1 MGNYENLKMAIS
13 AVIKT
18 NGNQEI
24 TGDILQN
31 VLKSIIDT
39 IGYGA
44 VFAGVATP
52 ITEPLSPD
60 QNVFYLAAVNG
71 TYSNFGGI
79 VINDEV
85 CVLSNASG
93 TWQKVGTGIAS
104 AQAIQ
109 TLNQVLTLAE
119 LDELNTIGKVRNKFG
134 KFYGRGFL
142 FSRLAVPVGTFEIV
156 KDEPTVSGIVQR
168 ITSAYEVDA
177 NGAITS
183 STIIGRGK
191 MPVIHTLE
199 RTTTDGTWSKWY
211 NANEKCEFAGIATP
225 TSTPEVGNYM
235 YFASQDGTYTNFGG
249 IRVNSELALLYTL
262 NCGNT
267 WSKLQIH
274 GVIPSVQTN
283 NSGNTTN
290 YVYSDGYNDSDKC
303 VVSFANTSIFQSNE
317 GWSAG
322 KLVMR
327 LGQWGSNTAY
337 KTTAIPTATK
347 DCDGIMSK
355 EDKKKL
361 SDLEPFGVQNYGT
374 ENFAAVIENRST
386 TIIAYQLGAE
396 MYYYDERDQMQAR
409 VSAMRSNV
417 TLRASNSQKSKT
429 LSLSPD
435 SATID
440 GEKIATLGA
449 LDFTNFEIFKSEG
462 KYIIYV
468 DVSWLAQR
476 LGLDISEKSFNR
488 ALYEKRSEI
497 PFILASVKFQD
508 GDNIYITELI
518 FDIKYAFEF
527 EVGDEP
533 FFVRI
538 TSHHL
543 VDEYIGTSMY
553 FELVISN

>member
-142 FSRLAVPVGTFEIV
+142 FSRLAVPVGTFEIM
-156 KDEPTVSGIVQR
+156 KDEPTASGIVQR

-191 MPVIHTLE
+191 MPVLHTLE
-199 RTTTDGTWSKWY
+199 RTTTDGEWSKWY

-303 VVSFANTSIFQSNE
+303 IVSFANTSIFQSNE

-337 KTTAIPTATK
+337 KTTALPVATEE
-347 DCDGIMSK
+347 CDGVMSSMDRVRLN
-355 EDKKKL
+355 EL
-361 SDLEPFGVQNYGT
+361 SPFQSSNYGHSYGS
-374 ENFAAVIENRST
+374 ASIENGSSYLFVYT
-386 TIIAYQLGAE
+386 YGAE
-396 MYYYDERDQMQAR
+396 MMYYNTHNQTR
-409 VSAMRSNV
+409 
-417 TLRASNSQKSKT
+417 NSIST
-429 LSLSPD
+429 LSDVVSMR
-435 SATID
+435 AYD
-440 GEKIATLGA
+440 GEKSTTLRITSQAATINGK
-449 LDFTNFEIFKSEG
+449 EI
-462 KYIIYV
+462 V
-468 DVSWLAQR
+468 TR
-476 LGLDISEKSFNR
+476 GLV
-488 ALYEKRSEI
+488 EI
-497 PFILASVKFQD
+497 PASMVTGSASVKT
-508 GDNIYITELI
+508 ITISKAEFASKLGI
-518 FDIKYAFEF
+518 TIGGSEDFVAAMWRNKERIVADCVIDFTTTEGGVVANAIGRIAYTFGQPDEQGTPTAMQAGFRIETAQAVHFTFFFDFT
-527 EVGDEP
+527 D
-533 FFVRI
+533 
-538 TSHHL
+538 
-543 VDEYIGTSMY
+543 
-553 FELVISN
+553 